1 MKTVKV
7 IVGTSVI
14 IGGIYLIYKAVKKT
28 SSVIDGVSEV
38 KNKMNTFIQDQ
49 AINWMKD
56 INKNLET
63 KIKEK
68 EDKLLNDKEKN

>member
-14 IGGIYLIYKAVKKT
+14 IGGIYLIYKAVKKMN
-28 SSVIDGVSEV
+28 SVIDGVSEV

>member
-28 SSVIDGVSEV
+28 NSVIDGVSEV
-38 KNKMNTFIQDQ
+38 KNKTGIRKITQNKLDQ
-49 AINWMKD
+49 YY
-56 INKNLET
+56 E
-63 KIKEK
+63 
-68 EDKLLNDKEKN
+68 

>member
-7 IVGTSVI
+7 IVGASVI
-14 IGGIYLIYKAVKKT
+14 IGGAYLIYKAVKKT
-28 SSVIDGVSEV
+28 NSVIDGVSEV
-38 KNKMNTFIQDQ
+38 KNKVDTFIQDQ

-68 EDKLLNDKEKN
+68 EEKLLNKKEKN

>member
-28 SSVIDGVSEV
+28 NSVIDGVSEV

-56 INKNLET
+56 INKNLEA

-68 EDKLLNDKEKN
+68 EDKLLNNKEKN

>member
-7 IVGTSVI
+7 IVGASVI
-14 IGGIYLIYKAVKKT
+14 IGGVYLIYKAVKKT
-28 SSVIDGVSEV
+28 TSVIDGVSEV
-38 KNKMNTFIQDQ
+38 KDKMNTFIQDQ

-68 EDKLLNDKEKN
+68 EDKLLNKKGNI

>member
-7 IVGTSVI
+7 IVRTSVI

-28 SSVIDGVSEV
+28 NSVIDGVSEV

>member
-28 SSVIDGVSEV
+28 NNVIDGVSEV

>member
-14 IGGIYLIYKAVKKT
+14 IGGIYLIYKVVKKT
-28 SSVIDGVSEV
+28 NSVIDGVSEV